1 MRQYSDDYYYEHYDQ
16 EYGDVKEEVKKSFL
30 FHEYYTYCFCCQ
42 DHEGS
47 GSGDAAQEEAELL
60 LLPKFLSHPQNVT
73 VIEGSSF
80 DLHCIVDN
88 LGKQKT
94 LNKRAPIV
102 FLNYFKNSNQ
112 NQKFYNGG

>member
-1 MRQYSDDYYYEHYDQ
+1 M
-16 EYGDVKEEVKKSFL
+16 F
-30 FHEYYTYCFCCQ
+30 FCQ

-88 LGKQKT
+88 LGKH
-94 LNKRAPIV
+94 KREPIV
-102 FLNYFKNSNQ
+102 FLYYFKNSNQ
-112 NQKFYNGG
+112 NQKFYNGGYNELMFQSSTSAFLLQMIIFIS

>member
-16 EYGDVKEEVKKSFL
+16 EYGDVKEEVKKSTIFPK
-30 FHEYYTYCFCCQ
+30 YYTYCFCCQ

-88 LGKQKT
+88 LGKQKNLKQEST
-94 LNKRAPIV
+94 NCFPEL
-102 FLNYFKNSNQ
+102 F
-112 NQKFYNGG
+112 